1 VQTVTNGRTGMMPPM
16 GAVIG
21 GEAEMREVANYVLS
35 LSGSPHNDIKAY
47 SGKAKFAA
55 CAACHGVDGKGNKAL
70 GASNL
75 TDDYWLHGW
84 GEAAIVAV
92 IKNGINNVMPVPS
105 PKLTADQIHVLSA
118 YVLSLSASSLANDSG
133 ATAVT
138 YPVVPKTL

>member
-1 VQTVTNGRTGMMPPM
+1 
-16 GAVIG
+16 
-21 GEAEMREVANYVLS
+21 MREVANYVLS